1 MKAMNY
7 TTLIFDAFD
16 TVVHINR
23 ARLPACEVNG
33 KPVHSTAPAIHEV
46 YTRHFGKLDFDV
58 FFSAFSQSFAQV
70 SEIRRTEH
78 REIRSQERFRLLLQ
92 ALGHDTTG
100 TPPEILD
107 SLTTAHMDQ
116 LQESFE
122 VRPETLEVLKWAASR
137 FRRAMISNFD
147 YAPALHTAL
156 DRFGIRTAFESVIVS
171 VDVGWRKPS
180 RIIFDRALEGLGIQ
194 ASEAL
199 FIGDQLYVDVYGAV
213 NAGIDVVWIETENQD
228 WLVPKLPE
236 PTYKVRSI
244 EEVIPLLENRK

>member
-1 MKAMNY
+1 MKY
-7 TTLIFDAFD
+7 STLIFDAFD

-23 ARLPACEVNG
+23 DRLPACRVNG
-33 KPVHSTAPAIHEV
+33 TSIRTTAPAIHEV
-46 YTRHFGKLDFDV
+46 YTKHFGKLDFDV
-58 FFSAFSQSFAQV
+58 FYDAFSQSFAQV

-78 REIRSQERFRLLLQ
+78 REIRSQERFRLLLRV
-92 ALGHDTTG
+92 LGQEADQV
-100 TPPEILD
+100 PSEVLD
-107 SLTTAHMDQ
+107 SLTIAHMDQ

-122 VRPETLEVLKWAASR
+122 VRPETLEVLDWAGSR

-147 YAPALHTAL
+147 YAPALHKAL
-156 DRFGIRTAFESVIVS
+156 ERFGIRSAFESVIVS

-180 RIIFDRALEGLGIQ
+180 RIIFDRAFEGLGILP
-194 ASEAL
+194 SEAL

-213 NAGIDVVWIETENQD
+213 NAGMDVVWIETEHQD

-244 EEVIPLLENRK
+244 HEVIHLLEKGR